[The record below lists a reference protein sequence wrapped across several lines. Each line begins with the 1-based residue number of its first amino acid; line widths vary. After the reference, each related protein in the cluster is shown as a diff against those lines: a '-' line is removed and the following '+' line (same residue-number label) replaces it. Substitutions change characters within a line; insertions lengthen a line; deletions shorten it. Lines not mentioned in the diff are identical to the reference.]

1 MTAGAAAAKSR
12 LAELALAS
20 VCLIWGSTFV
30 LVKNALND
38 VSPSLFLA
46 FRFSIA
52 TVLLLLVYAARKK
65 PDAHVW
71 WGGVVTGLLLFIG
84 YLLQTLGLQFTT
96 PAKSGFLT
104 GLYIVLVPLLTAA
117 VYQKAPGLSE
127 WVGVGLATAG
137 MGLMTLTTARLE
149 IGAGDLLTL
158 GCAFAFAVHI
168 LLLDHYAKRVSTE
181 WLTLLQIG
189 ACAVFSMVACGF
201 LETPFVRWSPRVLVA
216 LAVTA
221 CLGTAFA
228 FLLQTWGQRYTTP
241 TRAALIFSLE
251 PVFAWLTSYVF
262 EHEVLTGQ
270 VLSGAGCI
278 LAGILLV
285 ELKPLQ
291 RANASI

>member
-1 MTAGAAAAKSR
+1 
-12 LAELALAS
+12 
-20 VCLIWGSTFV
+20 
-30 LVKNALND
+30 
-38 VSPSLFLA
+38 
-46 FRFSIA
+46 
-52 TVLLLLVYAARKK
+52 
-65 PDAHVW
+65 
-71 WGGVVTGLLLFIG
+71 
-84 YLLQTLGLQFTT
+84 
-96 PAKSGFLT
+96 
-104 GLYIVLVPLLTAA
+104 
-117 VYQKAPGLSE
+117 
-127 WVGVGLATAG
+127 

-149 IGAGDLLTL
+149 IGAGDLLTV

-168 LLLDHYAKRVSTE
+168 LMLGHFSKRMATE

-189 ACAVFSMVACGF
+189 ACAVFALLTCGF
-201 LETPFVRWSPRVLVA
+201 LEAPFVRWTPRVIVA

-221 CLGTAFA
+221 CAATALA

-270 VLSGAGCI
+270 VLGGAGCI

-291 RANASI
+291 RTNAPI